1 MSSLNITRK
10 SVFPSCRV
18 AEGYPLEIKKCGY
31 SNSRLF
37 KYGNFLLECDTTEGQ
52 VLLKRRGNLQGIP
65 LKVSYEHGTIFASVN
80 FSTGDVGGG
89 MFVDYFEHLAKTLNF
104 TLR

>member
-1 MSSLNITRK
+1 M
-10 SVFPSCRV
+10 
-18 AEGYPLEIKKCGY
+18 
-31 SNSRLF
+31 
-37 KYGNFLLECDTTEGQ
+37 
-52 VLLKRRGNLQGIP
+52 LLKRRGNLQGIP